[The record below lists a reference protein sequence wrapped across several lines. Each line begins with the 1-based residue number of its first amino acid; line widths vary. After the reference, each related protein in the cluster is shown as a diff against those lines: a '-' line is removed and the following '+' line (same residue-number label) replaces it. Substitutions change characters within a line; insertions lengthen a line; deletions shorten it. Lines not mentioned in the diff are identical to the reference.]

1 MAKCLGAKT
10 VSARALQCAQESRVL
25 SEVVEDAEAVRA
37 VEQFLGEYQGMGTPR
52 GVPNNGARL
61 SGCPNPYR

>member
-10 VSARALQCAQESRVL
+10 VSARALQCAQEIQVI

-37 VEQFLGEYQGMGTPR
+37 VERFLGEQGTRTGT
-52 GVPNNGARL
+52 VE
-61 SGCPNPYR
+61 GCDKDTHSA

>member
-1 MAKCLGAKT
+1 M
-10 VSARALQCAQESRVL
+10 SARALQCAQESRVL

-52 GVPNNGARL
+52 GVSNNGTRL